1 MSNITPVDELKSNL
15 SKMESQFKMAL
26 PKHIPAERF
35 MRVIFTAIG
44 QTPALSRAD
53 RQSFYAACMKSAQAG
68 LLPDGKESAIVTF
81 KNKAGQ
87 EICQF
92 MPMVAGILKQVRN
105 SGELASITSQLV
117 YEKDDF
123 KYWIDGEGEHLEHKP
138 NIFED
143 RGKLRGVYA
152 LAKMKDGA
160 VYIEVLTSQQVDAIK
175 KSSRSAGSGPWAGAF
190 EAEMWRKS
198 AIRRLSKRL
207 PLSTDIEMTIKAD
220 DDFYDLEGK
229 ETQGEVDTNA
239 LSVSAKKPSRLGK
252 LVKGVTS
259 KESKEETAVLPPDEH
274 RETEVVYNEDV
285 DQSDLPI

>member
-68 LLPDGKESAIVTF
+68 LLPDGKEAAIVTF
-81 KNKAGQ
+81 KNKSGQ

-138 NIFED
+138 NIFDD

-152 LAKMKDGA
+152 LAKMKDGS
-160 VYIEVLTSQQVDAIK
+160 VYIEVLTSQQVEAIK

-229 ETQGEVDTNA
+229 EQAAADAAA
-239 LSVSAKKPSRLGK
+239 LSVSTKKPARLGK
-252 LVKGVTS
+252 LVKGV
-259 KESKEETAVLPPDEH
+259 KSKEETEVLPPVEQV
-274 RETEVVYNEDV
+274 ETEVVYDEDV